1 MEKDLRRIM
10 RELRAYNTVEV
21 YFTRVRGELR
31 LSTKGDDANRIARYA
46 RNNRATFEEIADMI
60 REDVSHEMSEQCRKH

>member
-31 LSTKGDDANRIARYA
+31 LSTKGDDVNRIARYA

-60 REDVSHEMSEQCRKH
+60 REDVAHEMAEQCRKH